1 MTEKKMHL
9 ICQHYKN
16 IYSFFVG
23 YEITMRTAIAADLVF
38 IIIIFYKK
46 IYNMKDTFA
55 GDFWQST
62 INYNS
67 V

>member
-1 MTEKKMHL
+1 
-9 ICQHYKN
+9 
-16 IYSFFVG
+16 
-23 YEITMRTAIAADLVF
+23 MRTAIAADLVF